1 MRTLR
6 QVSRLQRGLEMR
18 QRLAEKE
25 ASMGK
30 TIDKSPRYKRTEP
43 LTLQRQRKISRR
55 SAQLSALML
64 FSAIIVPQ
72 TIIISFIMYWFYI
85 NG

>member
-1 MRTLR
+1 MNRTVTQIKALKR
-6 QVSRLQRGLEMR
+6 KTQEQQVQ
-18 QRLAEKE
+18 
-25 ASMGK
+25 ASMEK
-30 TIDKSPRYKRTEP
+30 TIDKNRQSTRTEP

>member
-1 MRTLR
+1 VNRTVTQIKALKR
-6 QVSRLQRGLEMR
+6 KTQEHQVQ
-18 QRLAEKE
+18 
-25 ASMGK
+25 ASMEE
-30 TIDKSPRYKRTEP
+30 TIDKNHQSTRTEP